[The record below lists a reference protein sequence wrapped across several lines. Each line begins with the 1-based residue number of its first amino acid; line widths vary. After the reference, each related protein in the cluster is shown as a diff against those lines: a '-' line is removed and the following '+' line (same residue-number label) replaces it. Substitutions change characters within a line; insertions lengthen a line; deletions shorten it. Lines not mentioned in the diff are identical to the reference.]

1 MADYQKKQK
10 KKPKKTKMQLAAE
23 SSRESLG
30 GGEKSDMRNIEHMIK
45 ELQKVQN
52 NSPFNKHWTPED
64 AERENKRHRE
74 RQEEWKQKH
83 DRKKSGEK
91 AAKRM
96 KKFKRDRKKKMEEK
110 AEELW

>member
-45 ELQKVQN
+45 ELQKVQGS
-52 NSPFNKHWTPED
+52 SPFNKHWTPED
-64 AERENKRHRE
+64 AEREKKRHE
-74 RQEEWKQKH
+74 KLKEEWKQKH

-91 AAKRM
+91 AKQRM
-96 KKFKRDRKKKMEEK
+96 KKFKRKRKKEMEDK
-110 AEELW
+110 VEELW